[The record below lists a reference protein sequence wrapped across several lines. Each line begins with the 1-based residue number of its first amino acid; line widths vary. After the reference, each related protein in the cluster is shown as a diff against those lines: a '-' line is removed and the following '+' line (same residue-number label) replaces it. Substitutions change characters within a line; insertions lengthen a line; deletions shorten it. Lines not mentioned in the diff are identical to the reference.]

1 MTFTRDLTKLRPL
14 AAAALLLLA
23 ACGDTAADLTP
34 LESANAALASGDGL
48 AAEVVLRDMM
58 ANGTSR
64 SEVAAFLGEAELLQ
78 GELVE
83 ARQWLESGEFSDDT
97 SGHGFHM
104 LARLEMREG
113 NLPAAGD
120 AFDKSLAVERKNA
133 ELWVDIGRLRYRGG
147 EQSQAVEASIYAV
160 ELDPENGAALQF
172 RAQLLRDSEGM
183 AAAIPWFERAL
194 ERNPDDV
201 GLLADYAAT
210 LGELGRA
217 RDMLVTIRKIARIDP
232 ANRRIF
238 YLQAVL
244 AARAGMFQLAQSLLA
259 RSSKADRDMP
269 AAMLLAGIID
279 IENGNYA
286 SAAQVLERLA
296 SAQPDNRRVR
306 QLLARALS
314 LGGNDREL
322 VYRYGEIASRPSA
335 SPYLRTLVG
344 RSHEALDQRDQAA
357 QYLDTA
363 AKRRSGNLVAVQSG
377 TTLDVAEARG
387 PSTGF
392 DALALVRARIFNGNP
407 EAARTAAGGFLERF
421 PGSSDALS
429 LAGDAS
435 LTARRFEEALD
446 HYNKA
451 AAIRGPWVLTRKR
464 VKTLLALGRQD
475 DALAALASHLVGD
488 PGNAEAAGLLAVAAA
503 LRADWPNAAIF
514 ADHAIA
520 NGRARDPLMLSL
532 RSEIALRLG
541 QVDLGIGMAERA
553 YAIQPMSKDATR
565 ALAIAYRQREDGE
578 ALAAVLE
585 AKLNRM
591 PD

>member
-1 MTFTRDLTKLRPL
+1 MTFRRDLTQLRPL
-14 AAAALLLLA
+14 AAAVLLLLA
-23 ACGDTAADLTP
+23 ACADIAPDLMP
-34 LESANAALASGDGL
+34 IESAKSSLEAGDGL
-48 AAEVVLRDMM
+48 AAEVALRDMI
-58 ANGTSR
+58 AGGVPR
-64 SEVAAFLGEAELLQ
+64 SDVAAYLGEAELLQ

-83 ARQWLESGEFSDDT
+83 ARQWLESGKFSDDT
-97 SGHGFHM
+97 RGHGFHM

-113 NLPAAGD
+113 NLPAAGT
-120 AFDKSLAVERKNA
+120 AFDKSLAVDRENA

-147 EQSQAVEASIYAV
+147 EQTQAVEASMYAV
-160 ELDPENGAALQF
+160 ELDPQNGAALQF

-194 ERNPDDV
+194 ERSPEDI

-217 RDMLVTIRKIARIDP
+217 RDMLVTVRKIARIDP

-244 AARAGMFQLAQSLLA
+244 AARAGKFKLAQSLLA

-296 SAQPDNRRVR
+296 TAQPDNRSVR

-344 RSHEALDQRDQAA
+344 RAHEALDQRDQAA
-357 QYLDTA
+357 PYLDAA

-387 PSTGF
+387 PTTGF

-407 EAARTAAGGFLERF
+407 DAARGAAAGFLKRF

-435 LTARRFEEALD
+435 LAARQFDEALD
-446 HYNKA
+446 HYGKA

-464 VKTLLALGRQD
+464 VKTLQALGRD
-475 DALAALASHLVGD
+475 NDALAVLAGHLVGD

-503 LRADWPNAAIF
+503 SRGDWPNAAIF
-514 ADHAIA
+514 TDHALA
-520 NGRARDPLMLSL
+520 NGRVRDPLMLSL

-541 QVDLGIGMAERA
+541 EVDLGVEMAERA
-553 YAIQPMSKDATR
+553 YTIQPMSEDATR
-565 ALAIAYRQREDGE
+565 ALAIAYRQLDDGE
-578 ALAAVLE
+578 PLAAVLE
-585 AKLNRM
+585 TKLRQM